1 MVDCQREQVRNE
13 NRKIL
18 SQRRDF
24 DKSTVVF
31 VKVDGDGFMTL
42 PMMFDVFFDYS
53 SPAIMSFKIEN
64 KIRADRGQSVPL
76 CAANSFV
83 SFEHIILIQRGT
95 DMILVQYDR
104 IANSLYLHP
113 WGKIRLG

>member
-53 SPAIMSFKIEN
+53 SPALRS
-64 KIRADRGQSVPL
+64 KIRFEQIAETRTVG
-76 CAANSFV
+76 AAVRRQF
-83 SFEHIILIQRGT
+83 FRFF
-95 DMILVQYDR
+95 
-104 IANSLYLHP
+104 
-113 WGKIRLG
+113 

>member
-53 SPAIMSFKIEN
+53 SPAIMSFKIE
-64 KIRADRGQSVPL
+64 IRFEQIADSRWLG
-76 CAANSFV
+76 AAVRRQF
-83 SFEHIILIQRGT
+83 FRFF
-95 DMILVQYDR
+95 
-104 IANSLYLHP
+104 
-113 WGKIRLG
+113 

>member
-1 MVDCQREQVRNE
+1 MRTEKYSRSAG
-13 NRKIL
+13 IL
-18 SQRRDF
+18 TNHSSICESRRRRLYD
-24 DKSTVVF
+24 S
-31 VKVDGDGFMTL
+31 
-42 PMMFDVFFDYS
+42 PMMCEVFFDYS

-83 SFEHIILIQRGT
+83 SFEHIILTQRGT

-113 WGKIRLG
+113 WGKIRSG